1 MPTIRISDESMRRL
15 KAWAEPLE
23 DTANSALEKAL
34 DAAERYVAQGGPRGL
49 DPVRRSRPAA
59 NRLLKLPEEEFFVPL
74 LETIHEMDGAAHVR
88 DIRPAMKERLRARML
103 PHDFERVPS
112 GEERW
117 WNTVHTARFRLVR
130 DGLLRK
136 DSRRGVWA
144 LSEKGSGFVEAR
156 LGKSG
161 SGEGNAPD
169 G

>member
-34 DAAERYVAQGGPRGL
+34 DAAERYAAQGGRRGP
-49 DPVRRSRPAA
+49 DPVRRTRPAA
-59 NRLLKLPEEEFFVPL
+59 KRLLKLPEDEFFVPL
-74 LETIHEMDGAAHVR
+74 LETIHEMGGAAHVR
-88 DIRPAMKERLRARML
+88 DIRPAMKERLKARML

-117 WNTVHTARFRLVR
+117 WNTARTARFRLVR

-136 DSRRGVWA
+136 DTRHGVWA
-144 LSEKGSGFVEAR
+144 LSHEGIGFVEAR
-156 LGKSG
+156 LAKSG